1 MTDDERVEFGRAVFE
16 AGGPLTNYADSYST
30 QRLVKIH
37 EALSDGTI
45 PVRSKKAET
54 ALQKKHSDGKWAV
67 SMRDQGRRR
76 LLEPLKILGIR
87 NAGPEHYNDNELLN
101 LIERKVGTGGVYSL
115 WRAAD
120 DWAADPPD
128 SAVGEEA
135 EAVMRG
141 EIAGAQPSVDR
152 IKLVSMDGESLR
164 RKFIR
169 SVIDHYAHLV
179 REYGPTAEKYERFL
193 EREKKRQEAAPRKRL
208 TARQREKLDDEIA
221 KLTLSRRNKGADR
234 YVSEAWAEATALYWG
249 PRNDEYAGKIQGYN
263 WEVWRRMR
271 PAYEKIMT
279 RLRQDG
285 YRAKGDSRPSL
296 APVVSTGWQPA
307 TKPLKAS
314 GKGLEPASDAEFA
327 GLLQDLRS
335 LASQKTIRTGRSS
348 WSVYLPEAVVQV
360 PDAANE
366 AEAEAEAERMLAP
379 KTRNAKNRIAGLRA
393 RIAALRAGG
402 GEWNEADHP
411 RGQPGNVGQFAEK
424 QGGGGAAQRE
434 TTAAR
439 AKRLE
444 GDLDW
449 RRGLGDEAATAV
461 EYAAEIREMLP
472 RALGIDANDDDD
484 DEFPAAQIDDWLE
497 DRGVDNPSIIRLLET
512 PEYAGPHSDVLDS
525 IPAMLDALA
534 GLDDGDGAPAAGDPD
549 AADDVARAAYNLR
562 NVPRHLNH
570 AIEKRWKDAPVFY
583 RGTTP
588 RNILRPDPSHGRPF
602 VSLSVSENVAAS
614 FVKSKPGSIIVAYD
628 GDSVRDLGRPVRY
641 SLAHGQ
647 REYGSADDA
656 DLGHLPVQF
665 AADAE
670 IRLPIR
676 RAAEAAISHIVA
688 VGRIDDADRRSL
700 ERIAPVVDADPDEYD
715 IEDNTV

>member
-1 MTDDERVEFGRAVFE
+1 MPAPGDSASKIKADRSRIYGRSDLSEKEKAQEYAIYSEALRRKRRGKKGAAHTEGAGNLSRLTVVPLFRGRPRKDSANRALRASVYLRLLSIRNRLRRLALTAASRAAWDESKHPRGQPGNPGQFAEKEGGGDDSPEKPGPEHAPDPEWNRARNERFNDLFKSDHRVDADEFNPESYAGLSRRQLRLDMDSPDRMNAGRQAARLVRNAWNAAPEHLRQHVGELAMLPLKAAGSGFYRFGNRLVAMGIGDFPEGADEDIQRAVANTLVHELGHAIWFEPDYMTDDERVAFGRAVFE

-249 PRNDEYAGKIQGYN
+249 PRNDEHAGKIQGYN

-314 GKGLEPASDAEFA
+314 GKELEPASDAEFA
-327 GLLQDLRS
+327 DLLQDLRS

-366 AEAEAEAERMLAP
+366 AEAEAEAER
-379 KTRNAKNRIAGLRA
+379 I
-393 RIAALRAGG
+393 
-402 GEWNEADHP
+402 
-411 RGQPGNVGQFAEK
+411 
-424 QGGGGAAQRE
+424 
-434 TTAAR
+434 
-439 AKRLE
+439 
-444 GDLDW
+444 
-449 RRGLGDEAATAV
+449 
-461 EYAAEIREMLP
+461 
-472 RALGIDANDDDD
+472 
-484 DEFPAAQIDDWLE
+484 
-497 DRGVDNPSIIRLLET
+497 
-512 PEYAGPHSDVLDS
+512 
-525 IPAMLDALA
+525 
-534 GLDDGDGAPAAGDPD
+534 
-549 AADDVARAAYNLR
+549 
-562 NVPRHLNH
+562 
-570 AIEKRWKDAPVFY
+570 
-583 RGTTP
+583 
-588 RNILRPDPSHGRPF
+588 
-602 VSLSVSENVAAS
+602 
-614 FVKSKPGSIIVAYD
+614 AYD
-628 GDSVRDLGRPVRY
+628 
-641 SLAHGQ
+641 
-647 REYGSADDA
+647 
-656 DLGHLPVQF
+656 
-665 AADAE
+665 
-670 IRLPIR
+670 
-676 RAAEAAISHIVA
+676 
-688 VGRIDDADRRSL
+688 RS
-700 ERIAPVVDADPDEYD
+700 
-715 IEDNTV
+715 